1 MPFNSFIAV
10 GLNVISIIC
19 IFLIPDCNQTLD
31 QRKIIVMNMPQATRD
46 VWIQDEYTLTKFQ
59 EMENFFETRS
69 IGLFFL
75 LALIILKYS

>member
-19 IFLIPDCNQTLD
+19 IFLIPDGNQTLD
-31 QRKIIVMNMPQATRD
+31 QRKIIVMNMPQATSD
-46 VWIQDEYTLTKFQ
+46 VWIQYEYTLTKFQ
-59 EMENFFETRS
+59 EMEIFFETRS